1 MPIIED
7 IMNHI
12 ANDAIFTN
20 QLGVDFNNSEER
32 MNFLEAV
39 KGVELVAHGRRPK
52 TNAELA
58 QDGITEA
65 DRQEFLWAQDQAAQD
80 STNYAMGPMGQFEY
94 IDPRFYEHEERK
106 LNYRDLFPIVQKAD
120 PADETA
126 SYMLERLVGKTDKT
140 GAVSNTGRRVD
151 VIETKHTVNV
161 KGDDVYFEV
170 TTDDLR
176 KAAKTGRP
184 IEARKIRSA
193 NRAAEQTIHDGVIF
207 GDDEAKLIGFLNHP
221 DIVETE
227 VAAGASTSKLWSGKT
242 AQEILNI
249 DIGGQISLIRAQTF
263 NNHSPTHFGISIE
276 RYNYLAFNWIEDVA
290 APRPIS
296 MLQWLQDN
304 VQAFGLSN
312 IVPMPELA
320 GAGPASSEMGIFW
333 ENDEDVLE
341 VDIPL
346 PLTFLMPEIRGKKII
361 FTGEFRH
368 SDMKLRRKQACRRI
382 YGF

>member
-1 MPIIED
+1 MAIIED
-7 IMNHI
+7 IMKHV
-12 ANDAIFTN
+12 ANDAMFLN
-20 QLGVDFNNSEER
+20 KLDVDFNNPEER
-32 MNFLEAV
+32 MGFLETI
-39 KGVELVAHGRRPK
+39 KGIELVAHGRRPK
-52 TNAELA
+52 TNIELA

-120 PADETA
+120 PGDDTA
-126 SYMLERLVGKTDKT
+126 SYMIERLVGKTQKA
-140 GAVSNTGRRVD
+140 GAVSNMNRKVD
-151 VIETKHTVNV
+151 VIETKHKVNIKKDTVQF
-161 KGDDVYFEV
+161 DI

-184 IEARKIRSA
+184 IEARKIRAA
-193 NRAAEQTIHDGVIF
+193 NRASEQTIHDGVIS
-207 GDDEAKLIGFLNHP
+207 GDDEAELIGFLNHP

-227 VAAGASTSKLWSGKT
+227 VAAGASTSKLWANKT

-304 VQAFGLSN
+304 VQAFGLTN

-320 GAGPASSEMGIFW
+320 GAGPAASEMGIFW

-341 VDIPL
+341 VDIPM
-346 PLTFLMPEIRGKKII
+346 PLTFLAPEIRGTSII
-361 FTGEFRH
+361 FTGEFKY